1 MYYKNAQNNQ
11 VKLWAAFLV
20 ILCACWLIWG
30 CPAKSGPS
38 AEGWA
43 AEVKDGDTI
52 VLADGRKVRYLSLD
66 TPELNSTDP
75 LEQELACRARE
86 VNTELIRG
94 VKLRL
99 EYDLE
104 RYDQYNRLLAYVFL
118 PDGRMVNGELIRRG
132 LARVMLKYPNL
143 RLKKELIESQRQ
155 AITSRL
161 GVWRELPVAGES
173 HYIGNIKSFRF
184 HRPSCPGAET
194 IAPVNRRIIKTPLEA
209 YWEGYSPAKDCFND
223 REERKGNREL
233 KDRE

>member
-1 MYYKNAQNNQ
+1 MYYKNVQNKQ
-11 VKLWAAFLV
+11 VKLWPAILAV
-20 ILCACWLIWG
+20 LCACLFIWG
-30 CPAKSGPS
+30 CPAESGPP
-38 AEGWA
+38 AEGCA

-52 VLADGRKVRYLSLD
+52 VLTDGRKVRYLGLD
-66 TPELNSTDP
+66 TPELGSTNP
-75 LEQELACRARE
+75 LEQELAGRARQ
-86 VNTELIRG
+86 VNTELIQG

-104 RYDQYNRLLAYVFL
+104 RYDRYNRLLAYVFL
-118 PDGRMVNGELIRRG
+118 PDGRMVNEELIRRG

-143 RLKKELIESQRQ
+143 RLKKELIEAQRQ

-161 GVWRELPVAGES
+161 GLWRELPVAQES

-209 YWEGYSPAKDCFND
+209 YMEGYSPAKDCNP
-223 REERKGNREL
+223 
-233 KDRE
+233 